1 MSGTGLGILLFLLM
15 LVLIVVRMPIALSM
29 FLTGALGFALIAGW
43 QPLIALMAEAP
54 FSRVANHELTV
65 IPLFV
70 LMGQFAAE
78 GGISQA
84 LYRSARAWFGH
95 FRGGLAMATIG
106 GCAAFG
112 AICGSSVATGATM
125 ATIALPEMRRYG
137 YSDRLATGTLA
148 AGGTLGI
155 LIPPSIILVI
165 YAILTEQSLAHLFLA
180 AIIPGALATIGY
192 GIAIMLYTR
201 LYPRAGPAA
210 AAEDWAT
217 RLRSLTAV
225 WPVIVIFTVV
235 IGGMY
240 WGVFTPTEGA
250 AIGAAATGLFSWAVG
265 EMRLE
270 GARNALLE
278 TAKISGMIF
287 LILIGAEFYSAFL
300 SLSQLPQLLSQWIS
314 QLGWPPLAVLLMI
327 VILYL
332 VLGCVMDALAMILV
346 TVPVFLPIMLAL
358 DFGMPPEAV
367 AIWFGILVLSV
378 VEIGLITPP
387 VGLNVYIINA
397 MADGVPMSDTFRGI
411 VPFFLSDIVRVAVII
426 AVPASTTWLAGVG

>member
-1 MSGTGLGILLFLLM
+1 MTGIEIGIALFVLMLLFI
-15 LVLIVVRMPIALSM
+15 VLRMPIAISL
-29 FLTGALGFALIAGW
+29 FVCGALGFGLIAGW
-43 QPLIALMAEAP
+43 QPLIGLMVEAP

-70 LMGQFAAE
+70 LMGQFASE

-137 YSDRLATGTLA
+137 YSDALATGSLA

-180 AIIPGALATIGY
+180 AIIPGAIATIGY
-192 GIAIMLYTR
+192 GIAIGVYAR
-201 LYPRAGPAA
+201 LYPKSGPAA
-210 AAEDWAT
+210 AAESWQV
-217 RLRSLTAV
+217 RLRSLKAV
-225 WPVIVIFTVV
+225 WPVIVIFAVV

-240 WGVFTPTEGA
+240 RGVFTPTEGA
-250 AIGAAATGLFSWAVG
+250 GIGAAATGIFSWTVG
-265 EMRLE
+265 GMRL
-270 GARNALLE
+270 GGVKAALLE

-300 SLSQLPQLLSQWIS
+300 SLSQLPQALAQGIAD
-314 QLGWPPLAVLLMI
+314 LGWPPMAVLLTI
-327 VILYL
+327 VLVYL
-332 VLGCVMDALAMILV
+332 VLGCVMDGLAMILV
-346 TVPVFLPIMLAL
+346 TIPVFLPVVLGL

-378 VEIGLITPP
+378 VEVGLITPP
-387 VGLNVYIINA
+387 IGINVYVINS
-397 MADGVPMSDTFRGI
+397 MSDGVPMSETFKGV
-411 VPFFLSDIVRVAVII
+411 VPFFLSDLVRITLII
-426 AVPASTTWLAGVG
+426 AVPATTTWLAGVG

>member
-1 MSGTGLGILLFLLM
+1 MTGIEIGVALFVLM
-15 LVLIVVRMPIALSM
+15 MLLIVLRMPIAMSL
-29 FLTGALGFALIAGW
+29 FVCGALGFGLIAGW
-43 QPLIALMAEAP
+43 RPLIGLMVEAP

-70 LMGQFAAE
+70 LMGQFASE

-84 LYRSARAWFGH
+84 LYRSARSWFGH

-137 YSDRLATGTLA
+137 YSDALATGALA

-180 AIIPGALATIGY
+180 AIIPGAIATIGY
-192 GIAIMLYTR
+192 GIAIGVYAR
-201 LYPRAGPAA
+201 LYPKSGPAA
-210 AAEDWAT
+210 AAESWQV
-217 RLRSLTAV
+217 RLRSLKAV
-225 WPVIVIFTVV
+225 WPVIVIFAVV

-240 WGVFTPTEGA
+240 RGVFTPTEGA
-250 AIGAAATGLFSWAVG
+250 GIGAAATGIFSWTIG
-265 EMRLE
+265 GMRL
-270 GARNALLE
+270 GGVKAALLE

-300 SLSQLPQLLSQWIS
+300 SLSQLPQALAQGIAD
-314 QLGWPPLAVLLMI
+314 LGWPPMAVLLTI
-327 VILYL
+327 VLVYL
-332 VLGCVMDALAMILV
+332 VLGCVMDGLAMILV
-346 TVPVFLPIMLAL
+346 TIPVFLPVVLGL

-367 AIWFGILVLSV
+367 AIWFGIIVLSV
-378 VEIGLITPP
+378 VEVGLITPP
-387 VGLNVYIINA
+387 IGINVYVINS
-397 MADGVPMSDTFRGI
+397 MSDGVPMSETFKGV
-411 VPFFLSDIVRVAVII
+411 VPFFLSDLVRITLII
-426 AVPASTTWLAGVG
+426 AIPATTTWLAGVS